1 MQGGFGVGVEG
12 VVEEVAEGGVVGDWR
27 GGGCGGCGLGVLVV
41 DLFLQALQIQ
51 LQLW

>member
-12 VVEEVAEGGVVGDWR
+12 VVEEVGEGGVVGDWG